1 MIQSLD
7 NAWKWYTAVRSIAH
21 DVKHPI
27 AKARG
32 LED

>member
-7 NAWKWYTAVRSIAH
+7 DAWKWYTTVRKIAN

-27 AKARG
+27 AKARS